1 MEESETSKKPD
12 KYDIAAKAAPLCI
25 AVQHIAALWKEISR
39 SVPEVPNNSCLINI
53 NSPQDSLRNYELKV
67 IL

>member
-39 SVPEVPNNSCLINI
+39 SVPEVPNNSL
-53 NSPQDSLRNYELKV
+53 
-67 IL
+67 